1 MIAVQNINV
10 YHLSMYADTLTCDV
24 ACENGNKPEC
34 QMNNSDLA
42 QLWKGTRVFT
52 PCTTNCKYVSS

>member
-1 MIAVQNINV
+1 
-10 YHLSMYADTLTCDV
+10 MYADTLTCDV